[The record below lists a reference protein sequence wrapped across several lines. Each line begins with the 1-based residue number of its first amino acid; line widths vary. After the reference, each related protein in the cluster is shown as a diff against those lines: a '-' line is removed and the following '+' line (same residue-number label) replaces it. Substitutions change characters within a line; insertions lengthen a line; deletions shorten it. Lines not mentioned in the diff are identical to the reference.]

1 MGSIA
6 ARLRAGGSTS
16 ERRRRRLLSVYLNDH
31 AAISVVAVELARR
44 AAAGNAGTAF
54 GEHTARLARDLE
66 VHRDALDRLMGAFGV
81 RRNALKLRG
90 AWLGERA
97 GRLKLNGS
105 LTSKS
110 PLSPVVEA
118 EGLLA
123 SVGAFAVLWR
133 GMATLPDPQI
143 AATVDCDALA
153 ASATDELS
161 ELERQRLE
169 LLRTAIAA

>member
-31 AAISVVAVELARR
+31 AALGVVAVELARR

-54 GEHTARLARDLE
+54 GEHTARLTRDLE
-66 VHRDALDRLMGAFGV
+66 VHRDALDRLMGALGV
-81 RRNALKLRG
+81 RRNAVKLRG

-97 GRLKLNGS
+97 GRLKLNGR
-105 LTSKS
+105 LTSNS

-133 GMATLPDPQI
+133 GMATLPDLQV

-153 ASATDELS
+153 GSASDELS

-169 LLRTAIAA
+169 LLRAAMAA

>member
-1 MGSIA
+1 MGSIT
-6 ARLRAGGSTS
+6 ARPRAGGLTS
-16 ERRRRRLLSVYLNDH
+16 ERRRRLLSIYLNDH
-31 AAISVVAVELARR
+31 AALGVVAVELALR

-54 GEHTARLARDLE
+54 GEYTARLARDLE
-66 VHRDALDRLMGAFGV
+66 VHRDALDRLMGALGV

-97 GRLKLNGS
+97 GRLKLNGR
-105 LTSKS
+105 LMSKS

-133 GMATLPDPQI
+133 GMATLRDPLI
-143 AATVDCDALA
+143 AATADCDALA

-169 LLRTAIAA
+169 LLRAAMAA